1 MRYLFLLIFPLFFS
15 CNNASVSKV
24 NHSENNIYLNHN
36 DSVSYVGK
44 ETCKQCHFDIYNSYM
59 ETGMGQSFAVATKS
73 KSVLADSNNPLI
85 YDEIKNLYYQAIWK
99 SDSLYILEFRLTNK
113 DTTHNLLQ
121 KIDFVIGSGQHT
133 NSHIFSINGYL
144 HQAPYTFYTQQE

>member
-1 MRYLFLLIFPLFFS
+1 MRHLFLLIFPLFLS

-73 KSVLADSNNPLI
+73 KSVLDKNNNPLI
-85 YDEIKNLYYQAIWK
+85 YDEVKNLYYQAIW
-99 SDSLYILEFRLTNK
+99 ILP
-113 DTTHNLLQ
+113 
-121 KIDFVIGSGQHT
+121 
-133 NSHIFSINGYL
+133 INYCKK
-144 HQAPYTFYTQQE
+144 